1 VNYPLLAKS
10 LNIYNSNGA
19 LRLFEKKMYN
29 LAASFDSQLS
39 PVAPFLFYLVIGIII
54 FVETGLLIGFFLPG
68 DSLLFSAGLVV
79 SAREDINIVFLILV
93 IFMAAF
99 VGDQVGYVIG
109 RKLGRPYLERK
120 NSPRMQKMLARSERF
135 YERYGWW
142 SVVIARYI
150 PWVRT
155 FVPPIAGTVR
165 MNYYKFLS
173 ANALGAF
180 LWGVG
185 ITLAGFYSGSISW
198 VKDISYFLAAFFIT
212 GSIVS
217 ALINYRR
224 DRRD

>member
-1 VNYPLLAKS
+1 
-10 LNIYNSNGA
+10 
-19 LRLFEKKMYN
+19 MYN

-68 DSLLFSAGLVV
+68 DSLLFSAGLVAA
-79 SAREDINIVFLILV
+79 AREDINIVFLILV

-120 NSPRMQKMLARSERF
+120 NTPRMQKMLARSERF

-173 ANALGAF
+173 ANALGALF
-180 LWGVG
+180 WGVG

-198 VKDISYFLAAFFIT
+198 VRDISYFLAAFFIT
-212 GSIVS
+212 GSIIS
-217 ALINYRR
+217 AIINYRR
-224 DRRD
+224 DRRV